1 MRTLAVR
8 SGVAC
13 LALLAL
19 LAVGSAAAKAANPVV
34 VLKGGEVIA
43 LKEPYTIKGS
53 NAILVR
59 TDGTMFSVPV
69 SEIDQKATKARMAAP
84 RSEAA
89 PAAVSADAETPA
101 EAARSA
107 GTRPRARVRLTDA
120 DVGHQPAPEG
130 EEGSEAAAAGSSS
143 TGTPAKVEVADYT
156 QDKAGNQ
163 FVVRGNLRNVGA
175 STASGVRMTVFLVNE
190 KGDSFTRREAGLAT
204 TTIEAGHTISFSA
217 AFDTGGQNVNGVRFQ
232 PIWVAAPVAAPAGG
246 AGGGSSGASA
256 GSNGSK
262 SMSGAPPAPSPAAA
276 PQPVPTPYGRG
287 LLWAPGAPPASDK
300 PPADGTNGY
309 LPGAA
314 RPEDQPK
321 PPQ

>member
-1 MRTLAVR
+1 
-8 SGVAC
+8 
-13 LALLAL
+13 
-19 LAVGSAAAKAANPVV
+19 V

-53 NAILVR
+53 NAILIR

-69 SEIDQKATKARMAAP
+69 SEIDQKATKARMSAP
-84 RSEAA
+84 RSEPA
-89 PAAVSADAETPA
+89 PAAVSPDAETPA
-101 EAARSA
+101 EAARAA
-107 GTRPRARVRLTDA
+107 GTRPHARVRLTDA
-120 DVGHQPAPEG
+120 DVGHQPTPEG
-130 EEGSEAAAAGSSS
+130 EEGSDAASAGAGSSS
-143 TGTPAKVEVADYT
+143 TGTTPAKVEVADYT
-156 QDKAGNQ
+156 QDKAGSQ

-232 PIWVAAPVAAPAGG
+232 PIWVAAPVAAPGGGGGGG
-246 AGGGSSGASA
+246 AGASNSS
-256 GSNGSK
+256 
-262 SMSGAPPAPSPAAA
+262 SMRGAPPAPSPAAA
-276 PQPVPTPYGRG
+276 PPPVPTPYGRG
-287 LLWAPGAPPASDK
+287 LLWAPGAPAASDK

-309 LPGAA
+309 IPGAA

>member
-1 MRTLAVR
+1 
-8 SGVAC
+8 
-13 LALLAL
+13 
-19 LAVGSAAAKAANPVV
+19 
-34 VLKGGEVIA
+34 LKGGEVIA

-53 NAILVR
+53 NAILIR
-59 TDGTMFSVPV
+59 TDGTMYSVPV
-69 SEIDQKATKARMAAP
+69 SEIDQKATKARMSAP

-101 EAARSA
+101 EAARAA
-107 GTRPRARVRLTDA
+107 GTRPRARVRLTDS
-120 DVGHQPAPEG
+120 DVGHQPTLEG
-130 EEGSEAAAAGSSS
+130 EEGSDAAGAGAGAGSSS
-143 TGTPAKVEVADYT
+143 TTPAKVEVADYT
-156 QDKAGNQ
+156 QDKAGSQ
-163 FVVRGNLRNVGA
+163 FVVRGNLRNIGA

-190 KGDSFTRREAGLAT
+190 KGESFTRREAGLAT

-232 PIWVAAPVAAPAGG
+232 PIWVAAPLPSPAGG
-246 AGGGSSGASA
+246 AGGGGAGA
-256 GSNGSK
+256 TNGS
-262 SMSGAPPAPSPAAA
+262 SMRGAPPAPSPAAA

-300 PPADGTNGY
+300 PPGDGTNGY
-309 LPGAA
+309 IPGAA